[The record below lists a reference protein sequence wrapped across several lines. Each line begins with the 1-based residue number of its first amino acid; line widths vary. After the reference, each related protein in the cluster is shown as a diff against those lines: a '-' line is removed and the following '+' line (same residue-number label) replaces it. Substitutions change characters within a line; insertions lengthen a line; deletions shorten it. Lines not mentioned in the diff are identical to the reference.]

1 MVPRFPFSPD
11 VETDRVFTKKKE
23 TSLTAEQQFV
33 ISATYVTHVVQSFFL
48 GLIAQVLCSSHLLP
62 YGADV

>member
-11 VETDRVFTKKKE
+11 VETDRVLPKKQE

-33 ISATYVTHVVQSFFL
+33 ISATNVTHVVQSFFL
-48 GLIAQVLCSSHLLP
+48 GLLAQVLCSSHVLP